1 MASDPV
7 LRKRFTDEIWRIVK
21 KYRLSGVDNDWEFP
35 RTTDGTMESNLQL
48 MKDLAELC
56 RGGKKQYYL
65 TMAVTS
71 GMYPGARD
79 AAITDE
85 VFALVDWFNVMVYG
99 NFSETKP
106 GQHHSTYRMLEMS
119 YDYWV
124 KKRGLDPRK
133 YVMGLPLYGLASG
146 LPKKTSST
154 SFSKIM
160 EQNGAKALGT
170 DSGVRDQQHTYH
182 SIPCLLQ
189 RHTYH

>member
-1 MASDPV
+1 MLRFRHYQTATGFPVVRDEKQMKKFVKRARKLGVEVMISFNGKHAVFSKMASDPV

-85 VFALVDWFNVMVYG
+85 VFALVDWF
-99 NFSETKP
+99 ER
-106 GQHHSTYRMLEMS
+106 H
-119 YDYWV
+119 
-124 KKRGLDPRK
+124 
-133 YVMGLPLYGLASG
+133 
-146 LPKKTSST
+146 
-154 SFSKIM
+154 
-160 EQNGAKALGT
+160 
-170 DSGVRDQQHTYH
+170 GVRQLFGDKTGPAPLH
-182 SIPCLLQ
+182 IPHARNEL
-189 RHTYH
+189 

>member
-1 MASDPV
+1 MPG
-7 LRKRFTDEIWRIVK
+7 I
-21 KYRLSGVDNDWEFP
+21 
-35 RTTDGTMESNLQL
+35 
-48 MKDLAELC
+48 
-56 RGGKKQYYL
+56 
-65 TMAVTS
+65 
-71 GMYPGARD
+71 YPGARD

-154 SFSKIM
+154 
-160 EQNGAKALGT
+160 
-170 DSGVRDQQHTYH
+170 VRDQQHTYH